1 VLKYRNRLG
10 KKQFL
15 FCSCILKNNCSAY
28 NFKKVANLKSPNV
41 LMFGWEFPPFNSGGL
56 GVACEGLSKALAS
69 SGVPLTFVLP
79 FKIPISAPWCKFVFA
94 NESSETLDD
103 TQIRKLFSGYQSHSY
118 FSGIKK
124 YGLPE
129 FISGDLI
136 ERVRGYAKAAP
147 NIARKNKHSVI
158 HAHDWL
164 TYPAG
169 IAAKETSG
177 KPLVVHVHATEFDRS
192 GSDSVNKD
200 IYNIELEGF
209 RRADA
214 IAAVS
219 EWTKKK
225 IVNKYGIPAGKVKV
239 VYNGIEFSNNG
250 AVIEQNLGRL
260 KQNGAKIVL
269 FVGRITLQKGPDYFV
284 SMAEKV
290 LAHEPNTFFVVS
302 GSGDMEGEMIRQVA
316 SRGLSAK
323 FIFCGFLRGEEL
335 NRVYKAADIFVM
347 PSVSEPFGLVPLEAM
362 ISEVPVLVSKES
374 GVSEILASALKSH
387 FWDIDDMADKVI
399 SVLRHKKLQNHLS
412 VNGRE
417 EVKAIH
423 WKTAAE
429 SLISLYNSLD
439 NAFSM
444 FLLPSA
450 PAFARTQV
458 SDF

>member
-1 VLKYRNRLG
+1 M
-10 KKQFL
+10 
-15 FCSCILKNNCSAY
+15 A
-28 NFKKVANLKSPNV
+28 NFKSPNV

-69 SGVPLTFVLP
+69 SGVDLTFVLP

-94 NESSETLDD
+94 NESTDLMDESE
-103 TQIRKLFSGYQSHSY
+103 IKSLFAGYQSHSY
-118 FSGIKK
+118 SVDNKK
-124 YGLPE
+124 YKLPE
-129 FISGDLI
+129 SISGNLA
-136 ERVRGYAKAAP
+136 ERVRAYAKAAP
-147 NIARKNKHSVI
+147 AIARKNKHSVI

-192 GSDSVNKD
+192 GSDNVNRD

-225 IVNKYGIPAGKVKV
+225 IVDKYGIPPGKVKV
-239 VYNGIEFSNNG
+239 IYNGIEFNSNQ
-250 AVIEQNLGRL
+250 AVSEYNLERL
-260 KQNGAKIVL
+260 KQNGNKIVL

-290 LAHEPNTFFVVS
+290 LSHEPNTFFVVS
-302 GSGDMEGEMIRQVA
+302 GSGDMEKEMIRQVA
-316 SRGLSAK
+316 SKGLSSK

-335 NRVYKAADIFVM
+335 NRVYKSADIFVM

-374 GVSEILASALKSH
+374 GVSEVLSSALKSH
-387 FWDIDDMADKVI
+387 FWDTDDMADKVI
-399 SVLRHKKLQNHLS
+399 SVLRHKKLKNHLS
-412 VNGRE
+412 VNGKE

-423 WKTAAE
+423 WKKASD

-439 NAFSM
+439 NAFGM
-444 FLLPSA
+444 FLLPGS
-450 PAFARTQV
+450 PAFASTQV
-458 SDF
+458 SYF